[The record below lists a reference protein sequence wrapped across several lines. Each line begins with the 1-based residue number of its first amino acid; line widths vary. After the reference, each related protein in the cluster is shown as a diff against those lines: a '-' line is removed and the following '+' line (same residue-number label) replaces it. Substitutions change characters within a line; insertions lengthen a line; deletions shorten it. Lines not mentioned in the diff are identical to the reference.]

1 MGTLS
6 GSIMPSI
13 KPIAMKIP
21 LRRREFL
28 MEVKLSHVVGLTLAI
43 TIALPIASAR
53 SQSVQPDNRLGT
65 IVTPNAGTYTITGG
79 RSLSSNL
86 FHSFSAFSLLNTE
99 KAIFDLIGQTGVTS
113 IFNRVTGG
121 SISTI
126 DGMIKTMNTSNP
138 VSVFLMNPNGIVF
151 GPNARLDVTGSFVGT
166 TATGIQFADGSQ
178 FTADTSADASLLRV
192 SLPIGLRMGSNSGD
206 IAVQGGGHTLTT
218 ILPRAIPVPIIRD
231 PTNTG
236 LALTSGKTLA
246 LIGRNVGLTGG
257 ILMAEQGQIELK
269 AVQSGII
276 GLNLQPDQNLYFN
289 DAPANT
295 PTNTYGEIRLDNRS
309 LLDVSG
315 VQGGAIHLQG
325 QNLNFTSG
333 SMVLNQN
340 YGPQTAGTIRL
351 DAIDRIHLQ
360 DATPITQTSIFSESL
375 GSGQGGMLEI
385 NAKQLTLDTGA
396 VVGSSSYGNGRSG
409 LLEIKVSEKIQIRG
423 FAPSAPF
430 IISGIGNSTYGQGL
444 GSVTRLKTQRLE
456 ILDGGSLSA
465 SVLGMNR
472 GSDMTVDARD
482 ILVSGLN
489 PLLQLPSAIGTTV
502 FGTGSGGNLTIQSDR
517 MVLRDGSIGSS
528 TLSKG
533 SAGNL
538 TINATQ
544 SIEVNGGLST
554 ISSAAA
560 RLNELFQ
567 NLFGLPAIPTGNS
580 GDLKVTTPQLRV
592 LNGGGISVYSD
603 GPGSAGNLMVVADS
617 IFLNQAATIT
627 ASTVSGNG
635 GDIRLGVGSAVI
647 LRNGSLIATSSQGTG
662 NGGSLFI
669 NSPSITGL
677 ENSDITANAI
687 TGNGGKIQITTQ
699 GIFGLKYR
707 DRLTASNDI
716 TVSSDVG
723 TKGTVQINNFGLTPQ
738 VQLPNLSQSL
748 ADRQQITN
756 QCQDMN
762 QSQFIS
768 TGRGG
773 IPTSPTNRL
782 KFGRNWNDLRAMD
795 LDRSPSIQ
803 VTTTQTITPPMEA
816 TAIARLQ
823 DGSLALVG
831 QDTPDRDVAVTCGVS
846 SHE

>member
-1 MGTLS
+1 
-6 GSIMPSI
+6 
-13 KPIAMKIP
+13 MKAI
-21 LRRREFL
+21 
-28 MEVKLSHVVGLTLAI
+28 GLTFILGLGLTEGAI
-43 TIALPIASAR
+43 AQVI
-53 SQSVQPDNRLGT
+53 PDSTVGT
-65 IVTPNAGTYTITGG
+65 IVSPTNLITGG
-79 RSLSSNL
+79 TRTGNNL
-86 FHSFSAFSLLNTE
+86 FHSFSQFSIPTNGS
-99 KAIFDLIGQTGVTS
+99 AIFNNSTDIQN
-113 IFNRVTGG
+113 IFSRVTGTTQ
-121 SISTI
+121 SSI
-126 DGMIKTMNTSNP
+126 DGLIKAQGNANL
-138 VSVFLMNPNGIVF
+138 FLMNPNGIVF
-151 GPNARLDVTGSFVGT
+151 GPNAKLDIGGSFIGT
-166 TATGIQFADGSQ
+166 TANRINFADGIQFNSSDISPNP
-178 FTADTSADASLLRV
+178 LLTV
-192 SLPIGLRMGSNSGD
+192 SLPIGLQMGTNPGAISL
-206 IAVQGGGHTLTT
+206 QGGGHTLTT
-218 ILPRAIPVPIIRD
+218 ILPRTVPVPTIRD
-231 PTNTG
+231 PMNTG
-236 LALTSGKTLA
+236 MALTSGKTLA
-246 LIGRNVGLTGG
+246 LIGSNVGLTGG
-257 ILMAEQGQIELK
+257 VLTAEQGQIELG
-269 AVQSGII
+269 AVRLGTV
-276 GLNLQPDQNLYFN
+276 GLNLQPDQNLRFN
-289 DAPANT
+289 YAPANT
-295 PTNTYGEIRLDNRS
+295 PPNTYGEIRLDNRS

-360 DATPITQTSIFSESL
+360 DATPVTQTSIFSESL
-375 GSGQGGMLEI
+375 GSGQGGTLEI

-430 IISGIGNSTYGQGL
+430 IISGIGNSTYGLGL

-456 ILDGGSLSA
+456 VLDGGSLSA

-472 GSDMTVDARD
+472 GSDMIVNAGD

-489 PLLQLPSAIGTTV
+489 PVLQLPSAIGTTV

-517 MVLRDGSIGSS
+517 IVLRDGSIGSS
-528 TLSKG
+528 TLSNG

-544 SIEVNGGLST
+544 SIEVSGRLST

-560 RLNELFQ
+560 RLNEFFQ
-567 NLFGLPAIPTGNS
+567 KVFGLPAIPTGNS
-580 GDLKVTTPQLRV
+580 GGLKVTTPQLRV

-617 IFLNQAATIT
+617 ILLNQAATIT

-635 GDIRLGVGSAVI
+635 GDIRLDVGSAVI

-677 ENSDITANAI
+677 GNSDITANAI

-707 DRLTASNDI
+707 DRLTSENDI
-716 TVSSDVG
+716 TASSESG
-723 TKGTVQINNFGLTPQ
+723 INGTVQVNSLGLDPSSGL
-738 VQLPNLSQSL
+738 VKLNGEVIDSSRSIVKGC
-748 ADRQQITN
+748 DGN
-756 QCQDMN
+756 QGN
-762 QSQFIS
+762 RFVI

-773 IPTSPTNRL
+773 IPQGPL
-782 KFGRNWNDLRAMD
+782 KRGMTDRSWHDLRDAIT
-795 LDRSPSIQ
+795 STPIAAIQ
-803 VTTTQTITPPMEA
+803 NPGLKLVEA
-816 TAIARLQ
+816 TRIQTHSDGTIALIDGIPANSGKIATCAIA
-823 DGSLALVG
+823 
-831 QDTPDRDVAVTCGVS
+831 P
-846 SHE
+846 